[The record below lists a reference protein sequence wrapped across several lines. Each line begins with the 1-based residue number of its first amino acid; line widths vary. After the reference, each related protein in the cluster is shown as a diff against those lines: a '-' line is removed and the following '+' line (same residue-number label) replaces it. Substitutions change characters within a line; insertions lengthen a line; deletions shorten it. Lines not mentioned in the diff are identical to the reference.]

1 MVNDG
6 LGRRAA
12 NDEDRSFYLRGNK
25 VWRRLAL
32 KAPLVGH
39 QPGQDA
45 KSILPVDVVGL
56 PHVDRLEAFTNPSHA
71 FLRLTENELSPSMF
85 NHDW

>member
-39 QPGQDA
+39 QPGHDA
-45 KSILPVDVVGL
+45 QSILPADVVGL
-56 PHVDRLEAFTNPSHA
+56 PRVDWLEAFRNPSHA
-71 FLRLTENELSPSMF
+71 FPRHTEN
-85 NHDW
+85 W